1 MLRIR
6 ERAWTGTLSVV
17 LLAGVAGMPISA
29 VASGGGSGGSGGSGG
44 NGGTATEQLKDELRA
59 MVQSARDKVFPALVN
74 ISVVTTSFE
83 GGEESKGGATGS
95 GTIISKEGHILTNQH
110 VVNDG
115 KKFKVTLA
123 DRTIVPARL
132 IGEDPLTDLAILQ
145 IDVKDLP
152 PGTKL
157 AVAEFGDSDKLAIGD
172 TVMAMGSPFALSRSV
187 TLGIVSNTERVFTSG
202 FLREEFEEMQ
212 GEAGT
217 TGTFT
222 RWIQHDAAINP
233 GNSGGPLVNLEGK
246 VVGVNTLGGSNMGF
260 ASPGNL
266 ARQVADAIIRDNE
279 VIRSWIGASFKNI
292 RDTGF
297 DNGVL
302 INSVIDDSPAY
313 EAGLR
318 AGDRIVEID
327 GNPITIRFVEEVP
340 PLIKSFADRPVGS
353 QVKVAYVRNGEK
365 KEATVTTK
373 KLLRER
379 GDRAALRLWGVTI
392 AEITEKLAEDLHLT
406 NRDGVFVTGVKG
418 GSPGELAEPSLMGGD
433 IIKTI
438 GGKQVKTV
446 HDAIEAYKS
455 VMSPEKKEG
464 ESSAETAAKI
474 PEFLL
479 IEFDRKGKS
488 QATLI
493 KPRPEKKEDPPRE
506 LAKAWLGVA
515 TQPVLRDLAREMGH
529 EGQTGY
535 RITRIYP
542 GTLAE
547 KSGLKVGDVIIAIDS
562 DKTSVKGMQDA
573 GALQRKIRTLKVDG
587 EVNVKVLRRGS
598 DGKVAPEDI
607 KVTLERTRLSPEESR
622 RDSNKD
628 FEVTVRELTFFDR
641 DDNRWEETVQG
652 VIVAGAEPLGWAGA
666 AGVRSGD
673 LIQRISVPS
682 DATGA
687 EKWSEVITDLDS
699 YRKVME
705 RLAKEQPARVTMG
718 ILRDNRALYRYLEPE
733 WKPTV
738 QSDGSKESPAK

>member
-1 MLRIR
+1 MRQIR
-6 ERAWTGTLSVV
+6 ARKLLVIGAGV
-17 LLAGVAGMPISA
+17 LLAMAAGCRISA
-29 VASGGGSGGSGGSGG
+29 GALLAPQ
-44 NGGTATEQLKDELRA
+44 TAAPDANVDHLKDEMRA
-59 MVQSARDKVFPALVN
+59 IVQSARDKVFPALVN
-74 ISVVTTSFE
+74 ISVVTTSFD

-95 GTIISKEGHILTNQH
+95 GTIISKQGHVLTNQH

-115 KKFKVTLA
+115 KKFKITLA
-123 DRTIVPARL
+123 DRTIVPAKL
-132 IGEDPLTDLAILQ
+132 VGEDPLTDLAILQ
-145 IDVKDLP
+145 IDMKELP
-152 PGTKL
+152 KGTEL
-157 AVAEFGDSDKLAIGD
+157 SVAEFGDSDKLAIGD

-202 FLREEFEEMQ
+202 FLREEVEEMQ
-212 GEAGT
+212 GEAGS
-217 TGTFT
+217 TGAFT

-266 ARQVADAIIRDNE
+266 DRQVADAIIKDGE
-279 VIRSWIGASFKNI
+279 VVRSWIGVSFKNI
-292 RDTGF
+292 RDTGY

-302 INSVIDDSPAY
+302 INAVVDGSPAY

-327 GNPITIRFVEEVP
+327 GKPITVRFVEEVP
-340 PLIKSFADRPVGS
+340 PLVKSFADRPVGS
-353 QVKVAYVRNGEK
+353 QIKVAYVRAGEK
-365 KEATVTTK
+365 KDATVTTK

-418 GSPGELAEPSLMGGD
+418 GSPGELAEPSLKAGD

-438 GGKQVKTV
+438 GGKPVKSV

-455 VMSPEKKEG
+455 VMTPANPDGAKG
-464 ESSAETAAKI
+464 LSATEAASKI

-479 IEFDRKGKS
+479 IEFDRLGKS

-493 KPRPEKKEDPPRE
+493 KPRPDKKEDPPRE

-542 GTLAE
+542 GTIAE
-547 KSGLKVGDVIIAIDS
+547 KSGLKIGDVIIAIDN
-562 DKTSVKGMQDA
+562 DKTTVKGMQDA
-573 GALQRKIRTLKVDG
+573 GALQRKIRTLKLDG
-587 EVNVKVLRRGS
+587 EVTVKVLRRGS
-598 DGKVAPEDI
+598 DGKAAPEEV
-607 KVTLERTRLSPEESR
+607 KVTLERARLSPEEAR

-628 FEVTVRELTFFDR
+628 FELSVRELTFFDR

-666 AGVRSGD
+666 SGIRSGD

-687 EKWSEVITDLDS
+687 EKWSETITDLDG

-705 RLAKEQPARVTMG
+705 RLAKEQPSRVTMG
-718 ILRDNRALYRYLEPE
+718 ILRDNRAMYRYLEPE

-738 QSDGSKESPAK
+738 QGDGVKDAPAK

>member
-1 MLRIR
+1 MRQIGAR
-6 ERAWTGTLSVV
+6 KTFVMGAGV
-17 LLAGVAGMPISA
+17 LVALAGGVCPAALAAAAPATTPVATTG
-29 VASGGGSGGSGGSGG
+29 
-44 NGGTATEQLKDELRA
+44 ATTTDQLKDELRA

-74 ISVVTTSFE
+74 ISVVTTTFE
-83 GGEESKGGATGS
+83 GGEEAKGGSTGS
-95 GTIISKEGHILTNQH
+95 GTIISKQGHVLTNQH

-123 DRTIVPARL
+123 DRTIVPAKL
-132 IGEDPLTDLAILQ
+132 VGEDPLTDLAILQ
-145 IDVKDLP
+145 IDMNELP
-152 PGTKL
+152 KGTEL

-202 FLREEFEEMQ
+202 FMREEVEEMQ

-233 GNSGGPLVNLEGK
+233 GNSGGPLVNLEGRI
-246 VVGVNTLGGSNMGF
+246 VGVNTLGGSNMGF

-266 ARQVADAIIRDNE
+266 ARQVADAIIKDGE
-279 VIRSWIGASFKNI
+279 VTRSWIGVNFKNI
-292 RDTGF
+292 RDTGY
-297 DNGVL
+297 DDGVL
-302 INSVIDDSPAY
+302 INAVIEGSPAY

-318 AGDRIVEID
+318 AGDRIVELD
-327 GNPITIRFVEEVP
+327 GKPITVRFVEEVP
-340 PLIKSFADRPVGS
+340 TLVKSFADRPVGS
-353 QVKVAYVRNGEK
+353 AIKVAYVRAGEK
-365 KEATVTTK
+365 KDATVTTK

-418 GSPGELAEPSLMGGD
+418 GSPGELAEPNLQGGD

-438 GGKQVKTV
+438 GGKPVKTV
-446 HDAIEAYKS
+446 HEAIEAYKS

-464 ESSAETAAKI
+464 ETSAQTAAKI

-479 IEFDRKGKS
+479 VEFDRRGKS
-488 QATLI
+488 QATLL
-493 KPRPEKKEDPPRE
+493 KPRPDKKEDPPRE
-506 LAKAWLGVA
+506 LPKAWLGVA

-547 KSGLKVGDVIIAIDS
+547 KSGLKVGDVIVGLNS
-562 DKTSVKGMQDA
+562 DKMTVKGMQDA
-573 GALQRKIRTLKVDG
+573 GALQRKIRTMNVDG
-587 EVNVKVLRRGS
+587 DLIVKVLRHDS
-598 DGKVAPEDI
+598 DGKAAPEEI
-607 KVTLERTRLSPEESR
+607 KVTLERTRLSPEEAR

-652 VIVAGAEPLGWAGA
+652 VMVAGAEPLGWAGA
-666 AGVRSGD
+666 SGIRSGD

-687 EKWSEVITDLDS
+687 EKWSETIVDLDG

-705 RLAKEQPARVTMG
+705 RLAKEQPSRVTMG
-718 ILRDNRALYRYLEPE
+718 ILRDNRAMFRYLEPE

-738 QSDGSKESPAK
+738 QGQ

>member
-1 MLRIR
+1 MRFGKFAAASASSLVI
-6 ERAWTGTLSVV
+6 
-17 LLAGVAGMPISA
+17 LAGILPSHSFAGPKP
-29 VASGGGSGGSGGSGG
+29 
-44 NGGTATEQLKDELRA
+44 EELRDEMRA
-59 MVQSARDKVFPALVN
+59 MVQTARDKVFPALVN

-83 GGEESKGGATGS
+83 GGEESKGGSTGS
-95 GTIISKEGHILTNQH
+95 GTIISKQGHVLTNQH

-115 KKFKVTLA
+115 KKFKITLA
-123 DRTIVPARL
+123 DRTIVPAKL

-145 IDVKDLP
+145 IDMNELP
-152 PGTKL
+152 KGTEL

-202 FLREEFEEMQ
+202 FLREEVEEMQ
-212 GEAGT
+212 GEAGS
-217 TGTFT
+217 TGAFT

-246 VVGVNTLGGSNMGF
+246 IVGVNTLGGSNMGF

-266 ARQVADAIIRDNE
+266 DRQVADAIIKDGE

-292 RDTGF
+292 RDTGY
-297 DNGVL
+297 DDGVL
-302 INSVIDDSPAY
+302 VNAVIEGSPAY

-327 GNPITIRFVEEVP
+327 GKPITIRFVEEIP
-340 PLIKSFADRPVGS
+340 PLVKGFADRPVGS
-353 QVKVAYVRNGEK
+353 AIKVGYVRAGEK
-365 KEATVTTK
+365 KDATVTTK

-406 NRDGVFVTGVKG
+406 NRDGVFVTGIKG
-418 GSPGELAEPSLMGGD
+418 GSPSELAEPNLQGGD
-433 IIKTI
+433 IIKSI
-438 GGKQVKTV
+438 GGKPVKSV

-455 VMSPEKKEG
+455 VMNPDGAKGLTPTE
-464 ESSAETAAKI
+464 AAAKI

-479 IEFDRKGKS
+479 IEFDRRGKS

-493 KPRPEKKEDPPRE
+493 KPRPDKKEDPPRE

-515 TQPVLRDLAREMGH
+515 TQPVLRDLAREMGY
-529 EGQTGY
+529 EGQTGH

-542 GTLAE
+542 GTIAD
-547 KSGLKVGDVIIAIDS
+547 KSGLKVGDVIVALDS
-562 DKTSVKGMQDA
+562 DKMTVKGMQDA

-587 EVNVKVLRRGS
+587 EVTVKVLRKGS
-598 DGKVAPEDI
+598 DGKAAPEEI
-607 KVTLERTRLSPEESR
+607 KLTLERTRLSPEEAR

-628 FEVTVRELTFFDR
+628 FELSVRELTFFDR
-641 DDNRWEETVQG
+641 DDNRWEESVQG
-652 VIVAGAEPLGWAGA
+652 VLVAGTEQLGWAGA
-666 AGVRSGD
+666 AGIRSGD

-687 EKWSEVITDLDS
+687 EKWSETIVDLDG

-705 RLAKEQPARVTMG
+705 RLAKEQPSRVIMG
-718 ILRDNRALYRYLEPE
+718 ILRDNRAMYRYLEPE

-738 QSDGSKESPAK
+738 QGDGAKDGEAAPASEKK

>member
-1 MLRIR
+1 MRFGKFAAASASSL
-6 ERAWTGTLSVV
+6 V
-17 LLAGVAGMPISA
+17 LMAGVLPTSSLAAPKP
-29 VASGGGSGGSGGSGG
+29 
-44 NGGTATEQLKDELRA
+44 EELRDEMRA
-59 MVQSARDKVFPALVN
+59 MVQTARDKVFPALVN

-95 GTIISKEGHILTNQH
+95 GTIISKQGHVLTNQH

-115 KKFKVTLA
+115 KKFKITLA
-123 DRTIVPARL
+123 DRTIVPAKL
-132 IGEDPLTDLAILQ
+132 VGEDPLTDLAILQ
-145 IDVKDLP
+145 IDMNELP
-152 PGTKL
+152 KGTEL

-202 FLREEFEEMQ
+202 FLREEVEEMQ

-266 ARQVADAIIRDNE
+266 ARQVADAIIKDGE
-279 VIRSWIGASFKNI
+279 VVRSWIGVSFKNI
-292 RDTGF
+292 RDTGY

-302 INSVIDDSPAY
+302 INAVVEESPAY

-318 AGDRIVEID
+318 AGDRIVAID
-327 GNPITIRFVEEVP
+327 GNPITVRFVEEVP
-340 PLIKSFADRPVGS
+340 PLVKSFADRPVGS
-353 QVKVAYVRNGEK
+353 QIKVGYVRAGEK

-418 GSPGELAEPSLMGGD
+418 GSPGELAEPNIQGGD

-438 GGKQVKTV
+438 GGKPVKTV
-446 HDAIEAYKS
+446 HDAIAAYKA
-455 VMSPEKKEG
+455 VMSPTPPAADDAKAADK
-464 ESSAETAAKI
+464 TASDATSKI

-479 IEFDRKGKS
+479 IEFDRRGKS

-515 TQPVLRDLAREMGH
+515 TQPVLRELAREMGH

-547 KSGLKVGDVIIAIDS
+547 KSGLKVGDVIVAIDA

-573 GALQRKIRTLKVDG
+573 GALQRKIRTMKVDG
-587 EVNVKVLRRGS
+587 EATVKVLRRSS
-598 DGKVAPEDI
+598 DGKPVPEDV
-607 KVTLERTRLSPEESR
+607 KVTLERTRLSPEEAR

-652 VIVAGAEPLGWAGA
+652 VIVAGAEQLGWAGA
-666 AGVRSGD
+666 SGIRSGD

-682 DATGA
+682 DATGT
-687 EKWSEVITDLDS
+687 EKWSETIVDLDG

-705 RLAKEQPARVTMG
+705 RLAKEQPSRVIMG
-718 ILRDNRALYRYLEPE
+718 ILRDNRAMYRYLEPE

-738 QSDGSKESPAK
+738 QTDGPKDAPAK

>member
-1 MLRIR
+1 MRIR
-6 ERAWTGTLSVV
+6 VRKMLVLIAGLTLGT
-17 LLAGVAGMPISA
+17 AGGCRISA
-29 VASGGGSGGSGGSGG
+29 GAELAPPV
-44 NGGTATEQLKDELRA
+44 TDQLKDELRA

-83 GGEESKGGATGS
+83 GGEEAKGGATGS
-95 GTIISKEGHILTNQH
+95 GTIISKQGHVLTNQH

-115 KKFKVTLA
+115 RKFKVTLA
-123 DRTIVPARL
+123 DRTIVPAKL
-132 IGEDPLTDLAILQ
+132 VGEDPLTDLAILQ
-145 IDVKDLP
+145 IDMKELP
-152 PGTKL
+152 NGTEL
-157 AVAEFGDSDKLAIGD
+157 AVAEFGDSNKLSIGD

-202 FLREEFEEMQ
+202 FLREEVEEMQ

-246 VVGVNTLGGSNMGF
+246 LVGVNTLGGSNMGF

-266 ARQVADAIIRDNE
+266 ARQVADAIIKDGE
-279 VIRSWIGASFKNI
+279 VIRSWIGLSFKNI

-297 DNGVL
+297 DDGVL
-302 INSVIDDSPAY
+302 INSVVDDSPAY
-313 EAGLR
+313 ESGLR
-318 AGDRIVEID
+318 AGDRVVEID
-327 GNPITIRFVEEVP
+327 GKPITIRFVEEVP
-340 PLIKSFADRPVGS
+340 PLVKSIADRPVGS
-353 QVKVAYVRNGEK
+353 QVKIAYVRNGEK
-365 KEATVTTK
+365 RDATITTK

-418 GSPGELAEPSLMGGD
+418 GSPGELAEPALQGGD

-438 GGKQVKTV
+438 GGKPVKSV
-446 HDAIEAYKS
+446 HDAIAAYKAI
-455 VMSPEKKEG
+455 MNPDDKNGDKNGDKAEGEKKEAAKP
-464 ESSAETAAKI
+464 AETASKI

-479 IEFDRKGKS
+479 IEFDRRGKS

-493 KPRPEKKEDPPRE
+493 KPRPDKKEDPPRE
-506 LAKAWLGVA
+506 VAKAWLGVA

-547 KSGLKVGDVIIAIDS
+547 KSGLKIGDVIVALDA
-562 DKTSVKGMQDA
+562 DKMNVKGMQDA
-573 GALQRKIRTLKVDG
+573 GALQRKIRGLKVDSDAT
-587 EVNVKVLRRGS
+587 VKVLRKGS
-598 DGKVAPEDI
+598 DGKVAPEEI
-607 KVTLERTRLSPEESR
+607 KVTLERTRLSPEEAR

-628 FEVTVRELTFFDR
+628 FELTIRELTFFDR

-652 VIVAGAEPLGWAGA
+652 VIVAGAEPLGWAGSS
-666 AGVRSGD
+666 GIRSGD

-682 DATGA
+682 DKTGA
-687 EKWSEVITDLDS
+687 EKWSETITDIDG

-705 RLAKEQPARVTMG
+705 RLAKEQPSRVTMG
-718 ILRDNRALYRYLEPE
+718 ILRDNRAMYRYLEPE

-738 QSDGSKESPAK
+738 QGEGKQGG

>member
-1 MLRIR
+1 MRFGKF
-6 ERAWTGTLSVV
+6 A
-17 LLAGVAGMPISA
+17 AISA
-29 VASGGGSGGSGGSGG
+29 SSLVLMGGILPSHSFAGPKP
-44 NGGTATEQLKDELRA
+44 EELRDEMRA
-59 MVQSARDKVFPALVN
+59 MVQTARDKVFPALVN

-83 GGEESKGGATGS
+83 GGEESKGGSTGS
-95 GTIISKEGHILTNQH
+95 GTIISKQGHVLTNQH

-115 KKFKVTLA
+115 KKFKITLA
-123 DRTIVPARL
+123 DRTIVPAKL
-132 IGEDPLTDLAILQ
+132 VGEDPLTDLAILQ
-145 IDVKDLP
+145 IDMNELP
-152 PGTKL
+152 KGTEL
-157 AVAEFGDSDKLAIGD
+157 AVAEFGDSEKLAIGD

-202 FLREEFEEMQ
+202 FLREEVEEMQ

-266 ARQVADAIIRDNE
+266 ARQVADSIIKDGE
-279 VIRSWIGASFKNI
+279 VIRSWIGVSLKNI
-292 RDTGF
+292 RDTGY
-297 DNGVL
+297 DDGVL
-302 INSVIDDSPAY
+302 INAVIEGSPAY

-327 GNPITIRFVEEVP
+327 GNPITIRFVEEIP
-340 PLIKSFADRPVGS
+340 PLVKGFADRPVGS
-353 QVKVAYVRNGEK
+353 QIKMAYVRAGEK
-365 KEATVTTK
+365 KDATVTTR

-406 NRDGVFVTGVKG
+406 NRDGVFVTGIKG
-418 GSPGELAEPSLMGGD
+418 GSPSELAEPNLQGGD
-433 IIKTI
+433 IIKSI
-438 GGKQVKTV
+438 GGKPVKSV
-446 HDAIEAYKS
+446 HEAIAAYKAI
-455 VMSPEKKEG
+455 MSPDDAKG
-464 ESSAETAAKI
+464 LSATEAAAKI

-479 IEFDRKGKS
+479 IEFDRRGKS

-493 KPRPEKKEDPPRE
+493 KPRPDKKEDPPRE

-515 TQPVLRDLAREMGH
+515 TQPVLRDLAREMGY
-529 EGQTGY
+529 ESQTGH

-542 GTLAE
+542 GTVAE
-547 KSGLKVGDVIIAIDS
+547 KSGLKVGDVIVALDG
-562 DKTSVKGMQDA
+562 DKMAVKGMQDA

-587 EVNVKVLRRGS
+587 EVTVKVLRKGS
-598 DGKVAPEDI
+598 DGKAVPEEI
-607 KVTLERTRLSPEESR
+607 KLTLERTRLSPEEAR

-628 FEVTVRELTFFDR
+628 FELSVRELTFFDR

-652 VIVAGAEPLGWAGA
+652 VIVAGTEQLGWAGA
-666 AGVRSGD
+666 AGIRSGD

-682 DATGA
+682 DAAGT
-687 EKWSEVITDLDS
+687 EKWSETIVDLDG
-699 YRKVME
+699 YRKVMD
-705 RLAKEQPARVTMG
+705 RLAKEQPSRVIMG
-718 ILRDNRALYRYLEPE
+718 ILRDNRAMYRYLEPE

-738 QSDGSKESPAK
+738 QAQ

>member
-1 MLRIR
+1 MRFGKLAAAGLFALVMAAGTVQAGPSPEELR
-6 ERAWTGTLSVV
+6 
-17 LLAGVAGMPISA
+17 
-29 VASGGGSGGSGGSGG
+29 
-44 NGGTATEQLKDELRA
+44 DEIRA

-83 GGEESKGGATGS
+83 GGEEAKGGSTGS
-95 GTIISKEGHILTNQH
+95 GTIISKQGHVLTNQH

-115 KKFKVTLA
+115 TKFKITLA
-123 DRTIVPARL
+123 DRRIVPAKL

-145 IDVKDLP
+145 IDMDEFKKGG
-152 PGTKL
+152 GTEL

-202 FLREEFEEMQ
+202 FLREEVEEMQ

-233 GNSGGPLVNLEGK
+233 GNSGGPLVNLEGRL
-246 VVGVNTLGGSNMGF
+246 VGVNTLGGSNMGF

-266 ARQVADAIIRDNE
+266 ARQVADAIIKDGE
-279 VIRSWIGASFKNI
+279 VIRSWIGANFKHI

-297 DNGVL
+297 EDGVL
-302 INSVIDDSPAY
+302 INAVIEGSPAY

-318 AGDRIVEID
+318 AGDRIVSID
-327 GNPITIRFVEEVP
+327 GKPITVRFVEEIP
-340 PLIKSFADRPVGS
+340 PLVKSFADRPVGTQIAVS
-353 QVKVAYVRNGEK
+353 YVRSGEK
-365 KEATVTTK
+365 KDTTVTTK

-418 GSPGELAEPSLMGGD
+418 GSPGELSEPALQGGD
-433 IIKTI
+433 IIKSI
-438 GGKQVKTV
+438 GGKPVKSV
-446 HDAIEAYKS
+446 HDAIAAYKA

-464 ESSAETAAKI
+464 ESAADTASRI

-488 QATLI
+488 QATLL
-493 KPRPEKKEDPPRE
+493 KPRPDKKEDPPRE

-529 EGQTGY
+529 EGQTGH

-547 KSGLKVGDVIIAIDS
+547 KSGLRVGDVIIAIDN
-562 DKTSVKGMQDA
+562 DKTAVKGMQDT

-587 EVNVKVLRRGS
+587 DITVKVLRKGT
-598 DGKVAPEDI
+598 DGKVAPEEI
-607 KVTLERTRLSPEESR
+607 KVTLERTRLSPEEAR

-628 FEVTVRELTFFDR
+628 FELSVRELTFFDR

-652 VIVAGAEPLGWAGA
+652 VIVAGAEPLGWAGS
-666 AGVRSGD
+666 AGLHSGD
-673 LIQRISVPS
+673 LIQRIIVPS

-687 EKWSEVITDLDS
+687 EKWSETIIDLDG
-699 YRKVME
+699 YRKVMD
-705 RLAKEQPARVTMG
+705 RLAKEQPSRVIMG
-718 ILRDNRALYRYLEPE
+718 ILRDNRAMYRYIEPE

-738 QSDGSKESPAK
+738 QGDGVKDAQDAKK